1 MKVVPLLV
9 INSAVFAL
17 SNVLQTVI
25 SVSSFGNELI
35 IFTNLK
41 QKMSN
46 IIKITHSL
54 SPCCRTL
61 SQPPLPP
68 PTNSS
73 ADQYSTWPPWMPG
86 VISALYCRLCY
97 CALTHPP
104 SLPLST
110 KHTLCLSVRATSF
123 LVLRYFPVFS
133 HRVPVSF
140 SFIFFLFFCPSH
152 PLLFTSVCPSPTVVF
167 EDKQWRF
174 RRCINVSKRKKERTG
189 E

>member
-1 MKVVPLLV
+1 
-9 INSAVFAL
+9 
-17 SNVLQTVI
+17 
-25 SVSSFGNELI
+25 
-35 IFTNLK
+35 
-41 QKMSN
+41 MSN

-61 SQPPLPP
+61 SQPPP

-123 LVLRYFPVFS
+123 LVLRYFPIFS

-140 SFIFFLFFCPSH
+140 SFIFFFILSPIPSSLVYICL
-152 PLLFTSVCPSPTVVF
+152 PIPNSSV
-167 EDKQWRF
+167 
-174 RRCINVSKRKKERTG
+174 
-189 E
+189 